1 MGGLDP
7 PTPPASVRELNYVDT
22 SSWRVTRRADA
33 RRLDGRVTPGHGE
46 NLGFAF
52 NGVLQLKTRAP
63 IFR

>member
-7 PTPPASVRELNYVDT
+7 PTQPASVRALNYVDT
-22 SSWRVTRRADA
+22 ISYRVIRRADA
-33 RRLDGRVTPGHGE
+33 RRLDGRVTPGHGG

-52 NGVLQLKTRAP
+52 NGVLQIRTRAP